1 MKRNPLRSKGW
12 LLALVFLLVFQA
24 CTQIRSPLETATPEG
39 EAQGG
44 LMPDLDL
51 PPAVVEFTPRPGQ
64 ELAPDDV
71 VIKVRFDQ
79 DMDQES
85 VTGALQV
92 SPPLEGE
99 VSWPNERTLSFRP
112 QGLAAATRYHVSLSP
127 EAQSAEGQMLGQ
139 PLAFTFSTVG
149 PLQVTRVS
157 PEAGADDVRVDAPL
171 LVAFNRPVVPVNCTG
186 AIAGKIDE
194 CPALSLTFS
203 PPINGEG
210 FWVNTSLYRFTPR
223 LGWDAGR
230 VYRVELESGIT
241 SIAGATM
248 DESYTWSFSAALPR
262 ILDVQPP
269 IDGEDVPLE
278 TGVVVAFNTPM
289 DPEATGS
296 AFSLISEVGEP
307 VPGGLTWRDNGAILV
322 FTPTQ
327 QLELG
332 TRYLLR
338 LGERARALTGAPIE
352 APLESTFTTV
362 PYPAPL
368 SIVPPDGAQGVSLY
382 DSVRVAF
389 AGAISPTTVLPHVV
403 VTPSIAAEDLYTY
416 WSGDVLNLSWEEKEP
431 RTEYCVRVEPGILD
445 RYGNATTTS
454 VATCFT
460 TGDLPAVFAPATG
473 GNAVTL
479 DATQPAEIYVVSRN
493 VARASLS
500 LLSMTERDFIGA
512 REIVG
517 TEVRSWTETP
527 GGEANQAQIRPLGL
541 TRQGTSLSTG
551 YYGLR
556 WSTPEDEGWRQD
568 LRIAVVDR
576 HVTLKVAT
584 EEALVWVTDLQSG
597 EPVAGA
603 EVRLLD
609 EQGTLIAG
617 ATTDSQ
623 GIARTPIEARENLW
637 DRVAAVVGRPGEE
650 GFGVALTGWNA
661 NVTPWEFGIDVD
673 YGGKAPYHLY
683 LYSDRPIYRPGQTV
697 RVRGILREET
707 DVRYSLPDLQ
717 QSIEIRLRDVDWNV
731 VTTNT
736 VTLSEI
742 GGFDT
747 AFELSQGA
755 AVGLYSVEALVPGVE
770 RVWQLPFA
778 VAAYRK
784 PEFEVNVTP
793 ERDDILQGET
803 LRAVVDARYY
813 FGGPVSN
820 AAVAWEVRVS
830 PAFFHPPVEG
840 GWSWG
845 PSGGFALRREVIASG
860 EATTDGEGRVLL
872 EIPAEL
878 VQPEND
884 EPPSSQEWEI
894 EVTVT
899 DESGFP
905 VTNRAPVTVHAT
917 RFYLGLQPREWVVS
931 AGEKTTV
938 DLLALDWEGAPVPGQ
953 EVEVT
958 LAQREW
964 YRERTEE
971 PFSPPRWTYT
981 DTVVS
986 TLNVTTDG
994 DGGAEAVVTPSKGG
1008 SYVLLAETTDE
1019 DGRPVRAEVALWVSG
1034 PEGAAWQL
1042 AQGEI
1047 TPVADLQRYSP
1058 GDTASIL
1065 LPTPFEAPFQVL
1077 MTLER
1082 GGILEVQQFEATE
1095 ANPIVELPITARYA
1109 PNVYVSFVVVQGA
1122 EGEEGGPPDVRVG
1135 MVELVVEP
1143 VAQTLEVALTTDQSR
1158 SYLPGEDVSLTVRT
1172 VDSAGRTVDAEVGLA
1187 VVDKAVLALQEPNAP
1202 SIVDGFYGERP
1213 LGVVMGDSLLVSLE
1227 RIAEELEKDADRMAA
1242 ELSMGGIG
1250 GGGGGDGMAMIGE
1263 IRREFPDTALWRAQV
1278 RTGPTG
1284 ETQVTFELPDSLT
1297 TWVVDARAVTADTK
1311 VGSETLEFVVA
1322 KPLLIRPVTPRFFVA
1337 GDRPEVAA
1345 VVHNNTEEDLDVTA
1359 SLEAL
1364 GATVEGEAAQVVTVP
1379 AGGRTRVTWSLV
1391 VPATAAGE
1399 ALLDFSVEGGG
1410 HEDATRPTLGR
1421 PPDQALPVYRFE
1433 IPDVMGVS
1441 GVLDEAGSRV
1451 EAIVVPPEAGPD
1463 TELHVRLEPSLAASL
1478 LSELTYIQNASYNST
1493 EQIVSRF
1500 LPNVLTYGALQEL
1513 GVESAALE
1521 EQLDLVVRDGLDRL
1535 YGRQNEDGGWGWWS
1549 DSASDP
1555 QISAYVALGLLR
1567 AEQAGFTVREE
1578 ALGQT
1583 LDYLVEMLRA
1593 ELQREPRAWSQEQA
1607 MALYVL
1613 TIADETWPSGVAG
1626 ALYAARDDLAITGR
1640 AYLALAF
1647 GLADDTDRRTVTLLE
1662 DLRAE
1667 AEITASGAHWAD
1679 AGARRWATDV
1689 RATAV
1694 VLDALVELA
1703 PDDPLVPQTVRWL
1716 MTARRADRRTSTQE
1730 VVWTLIA
1737 LTDFMAQTG
1746 ELDADYVWGV
1756 GLNGTELG
1764 EGQITPQEI
1773 AEVAEFQVGLS
1784 ADPAEGL
1791 MPNATNGLELSRG
1804 EGVGRLYY
1812 RADLALYRSVE
1823 GVEAESRGII
1833 VERTYCAVAGEEDEN
1848 GECAPLSAARVGDLV
1863 EVRLTLTLP
1872 EMRHYLVL
1880 EDWYPAGME
1889 PVDPTLLTEQQD
1901 QPAPGMLEV
1910 ASTRWWWDPFD
1921 HRELRDEK
1929 ALFFAQELPAGTY
1942 QVRYR
1947 LRAAIPGEYR
1957 VLPAMA
1963 SEMYFPEVWGRTSG
1977 DLFSVQR

>member
-1 MKRNPLRSKGW
+1 MKRNTLRSQVW
-12 LLALVFLLVFQA
+12 MLALVFLLVFQA

-39 EAQGG
+39 EAQDG

-71 VIKVRFDQ
+71 VVKVRFDQ
-79 DMDQES
+79 DMDRES
-85 VTGALQV
+85 VEDALSF

-99 VSWPNERTLSFRP
+99 VSWQNERTLAFRP
-112 QGLAAATRYHVSLSP
+112 QGLAAASRYHVSLSP
-127 EAQSAEGQMLGQ
+127 EAQSAEGRALGQ

-171 LVAFNRPVVPVNCTG
+171 FIAFNRPVVPVNCTG
-186 AIAGKIDE
+186 AVAGKIDE
-194 CPALSLTFS
+194 CPALSLSFT

-210 FWVNTSLYRFTPR
+210 FWINTSLYRFTPR

-230 VYRVELESGIT
+230 VYRVQLASGIS
-241 SIAGATM
+241 SIVGATM
-248 DESYTWSFSAALPR
+248 DDSYTWSFSAALPR
-262 ILDVQPP
+262 ILDVQPSFKE
-269 IDGEDVPLE
+269 EDVPLE
-278 TGVVVAFNTPM
+278 TGVVVTFNTPM

-296 AFSLISEVGEP
+296 AFSLVSEAGAP
-307 VPGGLTWRDNGAILV
+307 VPGGLTWRDNGAVLV

-327 QLELG
+327 QLDLG

-352 APLESTFTTV
+352 ASLDSSFTTV
-362 PYPAPL
+362 PYPAPV
-368 SIVPPDGAQGVSLY
+368 SIVPADDTSGVPLY

-403 VTPSIAAEDLYTY
+403 VTPSVAQNDLYTY
-416 WSGDVLNLSWEEKEP
+416 WSGNILNLSWDKEP
-431 RTEYCVRVEPGILD
+431 RTEYCVRIAPGIQD
-445 RYGNATTTS
+445 RYGNETTS
-454 VATCFT
+454 SLAACFT
-460 TGDLPAVFAPATG
+460 TGDLPPVFAPATG
-473 GNAVTL
+473 GNAATL
-479 DATQPAEIYVVSRN
+479 DAAQPAELYVVSRN
-493 VARASLS
+493 LTRVSLS
-500 LLSMTERDFIGA
+500 LLSMSERAFIGSQ
-512 REIVG
+512 EIAG
-517 TEVRSWTETP
+517 EEVRGWTESLA
-527 GGEANQAQIRPLGL
+527 GEPNEARISPLVL
-541 TRQGTSLSTG
+541 TRQGGPLPTG

-556 WSTPEDEGWRQD
+556 WSAPQDGGWRQD

-623 GIARTPIEARENLW
+623 GIARTPIEARKNLW

-673 YGGKAPYHLY
+673 YGGKTPYYLY

-697 RVRGILREET
+697 HVRGILREEA

-717 QSIEIRLRDVDWNV
+717 QSVEVRLRDVDWNV

-755 AVGLYSVEALVPGVE
+755 AVGLYAVEALVPGVE

-784 PEFEVNVTP
+784 PEFEVSITP
-793 ERDDILQGET
+793 ERDDVLQGET

-820 AAVAWEVRVS
+820 ARVAWTVRAAPSV
-830 PAFFHPPVEG
+830 FDPPVEG
-840 GWSWG
+840 WWSWG
-845 PSGGFALRREVIASG
+845 PSGGRVLSHEPIARG
-860 EATTDGEGRVLL
+860 EKTTDGEGRVLL

-878 VQPEND
+878 VEPENG

-905 VTNRAPVTVHAT
+905 VSNRAPVTVHAT
-917 RFYLGLQPREWVVS
+917 RFYLGLQPREWVVR
-931 AGEKTTV
+931 AGEKTSV
-938 DLLALDWEGAPVPGQ
+938 DLMALDWQGAPVSNQ

-964 YRERTEE
+964 YRERSAE
-971 PFSPPRWTYT
+971 PFSSPRWAYT
-981 DTVVS
+981 DTIVS
-986 TLNVTTDG
+986 TLNVTTGG
-994 DGGAEAVVTPSKGG
+994 DGSAEAVVTPPRGG
-1008 SYVLLAETTDE
+1008 SHVLIAQTTDE
-1019 DGRPVRAEVALWVSG
+1019 DGRPVRTEVALWVSG
-1034 PEGAAWQL
+1034 PDAAAWQM

-1047 TPVADLQRYSP
+1047 TPVADVQTYRP

-1065 LPTPFEAPFQVL
+1065 LPTPFEAPFEVL

-1082 GGILEVQQFEATE
+1082 GGILEVRQFEATE
-1095 ANPIVELPITARYA
+1095 ANPIVELPITARHA
-1109 PNVYVSFVVVQGA
+1109 PNIYVSFVVVKGA
-1122 EGEEGGPPDVRVG
+1122 VGEEGGTPDVRVG
-1135 MVELVVEP
+1135 MLELTVEP
-1143 VAQTLEVALTTDQSR
+1143 VAQTLQVELTADQSR
-1158 SYLPGEDVSLTVRT
+1158 AYLPGEDVTLTVRT

-1202 SIVDGFYGERP
+1202 AILDGFYNERP
-1213 LGVVMGDSLLVSLE
+1213 LGVVMGDSLLVSLD
-1227 RIAEELEKDADRMAA
+1227 RIAEELEQDAERMAA

-1250 GGGGGDGMAMIGE
+1250 GGGGGDGMAMLGE
-1263 IRREFPDTALWRAQV
+1263 IRKEFPDTALWRAQV

-1297 TWVVDARAVTADTK
+1297 TWVADARAVTADTK

-1345 VVHNNTEEDLDVTA
+1345 VVHNNTGEELDVTV

-1364 GATVEGEAAQVVTVP
+1364 GGAVAEESAQVVTVP
-1379 AGGRTRVTWSLV
+1379 AGGRTRVTWSLA
-1391 VPATAAGE
+1391 VPTAATGE
-1399 ALLDFSVEGGG
+1399 VLLNFSVAGGG
-1410 HEDATRPTLGR
+1410 YEDATRPTLGQ
-1421 PPDQALPVYRFE
+1421 PPEQALPVYRFE

-1441 GVLDEAGSRV
+1441 GVLDEAGSRI

-1463 TELHVRLEPSLAASL
+1463 TELHVRLEPSLAAGL
-1478 LSELTYIQNASYNST
+1478 LSELTYVQNASYNTT

-1500 LPNVLTYGALQEL
+1500 LPNVLTYGALQSL
-1513 GVESAALE
+1513 GVENVALE
-1521 EQLDLVVRDGLDRL
+1521 EKLELVVRDGLDRL

-1549 DSASDP
+1549 NSESDP

-1567 AEQAGFTVREE
+1567 AQQAGFTVREE
-1578 ALGQT
+1578 ALEQT
-1583 LDYLVEMLRA
+1583 LAYLVEVLRA
-1593 ELQREPRAWSQEQA
+1593 ELQREPRAWAQEHA

-1613 TIADETWPSGVAG
+1613 TIAEETWPSGAAG
-1626 ALYAARDDLAITGR
+1626 ALYAARNDLEVTGR

-1667 AEITASGAHWAD
+1667 AEVTASGAHWAD
-1679 AGARRWATDV
+1679 ADARRWTTDV

-1694 VLDALVELA
+1694 VLDALVNLA
-1703 PDDPLVPQTVRWL
+1703 PDDPLVPQAVRWL

-1756 GLNGTELG
+1756 GLNGAELG
-1764 EGQITPQEI
+1764 EGQITSREVT
-1773 AEVAEFQVGLS
+1773 EVAEFEVRLADNPAGGLVRS
-1784 ADPAEGL
+1784 V
-1791 MPNATNGLELSRG
+1791 TNGLEVSRG
-1804 EGVGRLYY
+1804 EGAGRLYY
-1812 RADLALYRSVE
+1812 RADLSLYRSVE

-1833 VERTYCAVAGEEDEN
+1833 VERSYCAVGGGAGESE
-1848 GECAPLSAARVGDLV
+1848 ECRPISMASAGDLV

-1880 EDWYPAGME
+1880 EDRYPAGME

-1901 QPAPGMLEV
+1901 QPAPGMFEV

-1921 HRELRDEK
+1921 HRELRDER
-1929 ALFFAQELPAGTY
+1929 ALFFAQELAAGTY

-1957 VLPAMA
+1957 VLPARA
-1963 SEMYFPEVWGRTSG
+1963 SEMYFPEVWGRTG
-1977 DLFSVQR
+1977 GALFSVQP